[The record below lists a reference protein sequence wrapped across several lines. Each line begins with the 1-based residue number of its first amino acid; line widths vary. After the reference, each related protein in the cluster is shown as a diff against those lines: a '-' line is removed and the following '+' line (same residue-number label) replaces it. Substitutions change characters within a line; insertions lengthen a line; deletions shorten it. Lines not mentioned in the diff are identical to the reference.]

1 MYVGQKTKI
10 HIKNHIPCLT
20 PIFPHILST
29 TIGQKTESMQNG
41 QNKEFFV
48 TKPYSYPLFQA
59 IILLAALSVP
69 INHAPENKRKQYC
82 HLLKLVI
89 QRLLVPSHLKPCLL
103 LHSMVCT
110 LMMMGKF
117 FFGAP
122 APCSCVDSHWLDDV
136 D

>member
-1 MYVGQKTKI
+1 MPNERALLQIEIIGSLTEWEHWQHFHSQGDETNRGIGLGDASGELGNIGRENNLHPIKYVDLI
-10 HIKNHIPCLT
+10 
-20 PIFPHILST
+20 
-29 TIGQKTESMQNG
+29 
-41 QNKEFFV
+41 
-48 TKPYSYPLFQA
+48 
-59 IILLAALSVP
+59 
-69 INHAPENKRKQYC
+69 
-82 HLLKLVI
+82 
-89 QRLLVPSHLKPCLL
+89 KPCLL